1 MPDRSPDEPDPTA
14 REAWR
19 LVMVLYARMAA
30 HLEQAAVAAGTVP
43 LTWFEVLATLGRTPG
58 RRMRLRDLADAVLLT
73 RAGLTR
79 VLDRV
84 EAGGLIRREKC
95 PADGRGSEAVLTD
108 AGLAAL
114 RRAWP
119 VNRRVVQERFAA
131 HLPPAAAAA
140 VVDAL
145 RPVLLA
151 NDWLPEGR
159 PVTITVPPRAAGG
172 GGGRKRPPDPS
183 PGRQKH

>member
-1 MPDRSPDEPDPTA
+1 MPDVLPDESDPIA

-19 LVMVLYARMAA
+19 LVMVLSARVSA
-30 HLEQAAVAAGTVP
+30 HMEQAAAEAGTVP

-79 VLDRV
+79 VLDRI
-84 EAGGLIRREKC
+84 EAEGLIRREKC

-108 AGLAAL
+108 AGLTAL
-114 RRAWP
+114 GQAWP
-119 VNRRVVQERFAA
+119 VNIRVMRERFAA
-131 HLPPAAAAA
+131 HLPPGAATA

-151 NDWLPEGR
+151 NDWLPEAR
-159 PVTITVPPRAAGG
+159 PVTITVRPRGG
-172 GGGRKRPPDPS
+172 DGGR
-183 PGRQKH
+183 